1 MPAPIGRPSRR
12 LREKISYNAAM
23 IRLGDT
29 FQSDPPKSLVLPDGF
44 TFHHG
49 DRIAPFSIVYETFG
63 ELSAARDNAILVCH
77 ALSPGA
83 HAAGRYTADD
93 PKPGW
98 WDGMIGYGK
107 GIDLERYFVVCVN
120 FPGSPW
126 GTTGPA
132 TSDPEGRPYGSQYP
146 WITVEDMVESQRLV
160 ADHLGIAQ
168 FAAIA
173 GSSLGG
179 MQVLMWAALHP
190 QRTRAVISMAAASA
204 VPVAS
209 VAWHLIGR
217 KLVQS
222 DPDFRGGDYYESGQG
237 NALRGLQCARMVGH
251 MTYLSDE
258 ALERK
263 FGRRR
268 RGGTRQFEVDSYLEY
283 QAQRFAA
290 SYDANSYIRVQ
301 AAMDEMDLDEQ
312 FGSLEKAFASYR
324 GKALLISFDTDWLF
338 PAREIARIHEAM
350 LGAGVDSTHR
360 AITTPNGHDAFLVDY
375 HLITPPVRDFLASL
389 G

>member
-1 MPAPIGRPSRR
+1 V
-12 LREKISYNAAM
+12 L
-23 IRLGDT
+23 LDDT
-29 FQSDPPKSLVLPDGF
+29 FICQPPKALVLADGF
-44 TFHHG
+44 KFRHG
-49 DRIAPFSIVYETFG
+49 DQIAPFSITYETFG
-63 ELSAARDNAILVCH
+63 ELNRDRSNAILVCH

-83 HAAGRYTADD
+83 HCAGKYTADD

-98 WDGMIGYGK
+98 WDGLIGYGK
-107 GIDLERYFVVCVN
+107 GIDLNEYFVVCVN

-126 GTTGPA
+126 GTTAPSSLDPA
-132 TSDPEGRPYGSQYP
+132 TNRPWGSRYP
-146 WITVEDMVESQRLV
+146 LVTVEDMVESQRLV
-160 ADHLGIAQ
+160 ADHLGIER

-179 MQVLMWAALHP
+179 MEVLMWAALHP
-190 QRTRAVISMAAASA
+190 ARVGSLICMAAAAA

-217 KLVQS
+217 KLIQS
-222 DPDFRGGDYYESGQG
+222 DPEFRGGDYYD
-237 NALRGLQCARMVGH
+237 NDRPLRGLQLARMIGH

-258 ALERK
+258 ALEKK

-312 FGSLEKAFASYR
+312 FGSLDAAFASYR
-324 GKALLISFDTDWLF
+324 GRALLVSFDTDWLF
-338 PAREIARIHEAM
+338 PTREVARVRAAMARAGIEATHLDIA
-350 LGAGVDSTHR
+350 
-360 AITTPNGHDAFLVDY
+360 TPNGHDAFLVDY
-375 HLITPPVRDFLASL
+375 HLITPPVREFLAGML
-389 G
+389 RPQ